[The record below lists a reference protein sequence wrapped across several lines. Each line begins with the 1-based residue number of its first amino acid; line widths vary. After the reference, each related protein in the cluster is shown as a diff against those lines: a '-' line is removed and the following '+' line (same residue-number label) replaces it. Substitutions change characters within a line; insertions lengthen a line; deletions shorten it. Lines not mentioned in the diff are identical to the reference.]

1 MSGTTTNTN
10 IFTAGTS
17 EYGMRMFSDPH
28 TQESYKNFEDEYKK
42 KYVLKQAYDKQ
53 EFLRKMRTDIRRE
66 YLTRKKQVKHLQKDA
81 AIDFR
86 NAEMSLQEHYAGAQ
100 EKPFSIRAIDISAPL
115 VSQVTLP
122 AGNVFDVKTF
132 HPDTEFEKVVEF
144 HKSLSQ
150 QKECQA
156 QQEDET
162 PCWLGGPECAICERR
177 AAFGGCYNND
187 DDTSCCSDD
196 NTSIRE
202 EEELA
207 CELRCQR
214 EIREAQQ
221 QQQQTQQT
229 QEHDDETLDSDNKWN
244 LPMTAV
250 QKMVLEK
257 GEAAQKERDEDP
269 RCYWTYIGTHDAIDH
284 AGWLLRSIQ
293 QHAPTIGMTDEERE
307 AYYQELR
314 RVAYEAASPVSDEDQ
329 EDEEEQ
335 MKREAAFQE
344 YYRQHMDNE
353 EREAMVIPDVAPI
366 PDEPASTGGS
376 SSAIASSSIKSKK
389 QHASAAAKARVAKQ
403 QQKKKQQQQQQKFV
417 PIKVTINDN
426 RSTHSHDETASAM
439 LSASKIEI
447 NLPKKNLQNVSRE
460 AMKRHNQK
468 WNRINAQNKQSAA
481 RGTGIANLPSRRHDD
496 DGDSD
501 YE

>member
-1 MSGTTTNTN
+1 MSGNNTNNATNTN

-53 EFLRKMRTDIRRE
+53 EFLRKMRADIRRE

-122 AGNVFDVKTF
+122 AGDVFDVKTF

-144 HKSLSQ
+144 HKSLSEQ
-150 QKECQA
+150 QNESKDQWMEQEQQRQRQSQDEWEAVYAQA
-156 QQEDET
+156 SWNKCVTQQEEDPST
-162 PCWLGGPECAICERR
+162 PHCDQSPSI
-177 AAFGGCYNND
+177 D
-187 DDTSCCSDD
+187 IDIDTDTD
-196 NTSIRE
+196 VLNI
-202 EEELA
+202 
-207 CELRCQR
+207 
-214 EIREAQQ
+214 
-221 QQQQTQQT
+221 
-229 QEHDDETLDSDNKWN
+229 DNKWCM
-244 LPMTAV
+244 PMTAAE
-250 QKMVLEK
+250 KMILEE
-257 GEAAQKERDEDP
+257 GEAAQNQRDEFP
-269 RCYWTYIGTHDAIDH
+269 QCYWTYIGTHDAIDH
-284 AGWLLRSIQ
+284 AGWVLNSVKQRR
-293 QHAPTIGMTDEERE
+293 ANAGMTDEEHE
-307 AYYQELR
+307 CDDCPAIL
-314 RVAYEAASPVSDEDQ
+314 P
-329 EDEEEQ
+329 
-335 MKREAAFQE
+335 
-344 YYRQHMDNE
+344 N
-353 EREAMVIPDVAPI
+353 
-366 PDEPASTGGS
+366 EPASAGGILLTNNS
-376 SSAIASSSIKSKK
+376 KSKARK
-389 QHASAAAKARVAKQ
+389 SANNKKKNTAASAAKARVAKQ
-403 QQKKKQQQQQQKFV
+403 KQKQQQQQQQQQQKFV
-417 PIKVTINDN
+417 PLQVTINDN
-426 RSTHSHDETASAM
+426 RSSHNQSEALSAM

-447 NLPKKNLQNVSRE
+447 NLPKKNLQNASRE

-481 RGTGIANLPSRRHDD
+481 RGTGIANLPSRRRHD